1 MSIHPAYS
9 PLAVSF
15 HPACFLQA
23 STQRG
28 LEIIHQEP
36 VLPHQGQAII
46 PQGQGSSQQELALT
60 HRVQASITRG
70 LAISRLAQA
79 QNTQPAPATHQV
91 LACRQVQATFRLV
104 QGRSTLPALVAHQF
118 LARRQVQA
126 TFRLAQGPRPL
137 PALVTRQLTPTA
149 RVASLQARA
158 PAASH
163 LELLSILPDQA
174 ISLLAAGLQGV
185 AAVTEQ
191 ACIQQGRARQPLLV
205 QGGPSTQGRVQ

>member
-1 MSIHPAYS
+1 MSYNLGCSHLEVSFRLGCS

-15 HPACFLQA
+15 LLACFLQA

-28 LEIIHQEP
+28 LAIIHQEP
-36 VLPHQGQAII
+36 VLPHQGQATI

-60 HRVQASITRG
+60 HRVQASIPRG
-70 LAISRLAQA
+70 LATSRLAQA
-79 QNTQPAPATHQV
+79 QSTLPALEVHQF
-91 LACRQVQATFRLV
+91 LARRPVQAIFRLA
-104 QGRSTLPALVAHQF
+104 QGRSTLPALVI
-118 LARRQVQA
+118 RQA
-126 TFRLAQGPRPL
+126 TPI
-137 PALVTRQLTPTA
+137 A
-149 RVASLQARA
+149 RVASLQVRA

-185 AAVTEQ
+185 AVVTEQ
-191 ACIQQGRARQPLLV
+191 ACIQQGRARQPRLV